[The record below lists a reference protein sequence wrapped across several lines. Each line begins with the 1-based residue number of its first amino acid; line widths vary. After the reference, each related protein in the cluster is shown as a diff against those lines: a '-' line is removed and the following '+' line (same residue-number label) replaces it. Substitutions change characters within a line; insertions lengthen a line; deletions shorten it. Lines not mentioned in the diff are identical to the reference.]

1 MFSSYFL
8 YLYDYHIIKTTLF
21 SNKRRLYFFYYTNDQ
36 KYTVKYS
43 KNRKNP
49 SDVNDNAFFHELAG
63 VARRLS
69 FVFLEVAVEAAYA
82 VVTRFF

>member
-8 YLYDYHIIKTTLF
+8 YLYDNHIIKTTLLF
-21 SNKRRLYFFYYTNDQ
+21 FLLYKQ
-36 KYTVKYS
+36 PKIYS

-49 SDVNDNAFFHELAG
+49 SNVDDNAFFHELAG

-69 FVFLEVAVEAAYA
+69 FVFLEVAVETTHA
-82 VVTRFF
+82 VVTRLF

>member
-8 YLYDYHIIKTTLF
+8 YLYDNHITKTTLF

-36 KYTVKYS
+36 KYTVKTA
-43 KNRKNP
+43 KNP
-49 SDVNDNAFFHELAG
+49 SNVDDNAFFHELAG

-69 FVFLEVAVEAAYA
+69 FVFLEVAVETTHA
-82 VVTRFF
+82 VVTRLF